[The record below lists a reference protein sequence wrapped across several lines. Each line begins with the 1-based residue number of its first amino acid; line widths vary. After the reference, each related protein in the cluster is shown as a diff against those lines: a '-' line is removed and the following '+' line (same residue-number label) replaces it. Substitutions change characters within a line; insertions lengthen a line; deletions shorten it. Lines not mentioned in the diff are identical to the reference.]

1 MTALGGDQGTA
12 YRTMIQKVI
21 SVTAVVFSAYMIYA
35 TLFGPYRTTLVHL
48 AIFLAASFTIYFL
61 EREGRLIKD
70 PLYLRAINWLC
81 VIGTLAA
88 TAHIVINLDRILA
101 SWGASFLTTGDL
113 VFGGV
118 LVLVVL
124 EAARRESIAFFLLSV
139 IGILYILFGNLLP
152 GVLGHSGM
160 DLRRFIYLTAYT
172 GEGIFG
178 FGLNVA
184 ASYLFMFM
192 LLSSAMARTK
202 TGEFIMDMCNA
213 YFGHRVGGPAKSAVV
228 ASAGLGTMV
237 GSSIGNV
244 ATTGTFTIP
253 LMQKNGLPGY
263 KAGAVETVA
272 SEGSQFLPP
281 IMGAGAF
288 IMAEMTGIP
297 YASIALAALLPALLY
312 FVSIFAVVHFEAV
325 KLGLKGLDRSE
336 IPSARQ
342 VLYDGWHLLIPPA
355 ILFYL
360 LMWEGLTPGYAGM
373 IAVLVS
379 IVVAMLRASSR
390 MSFGQIL
397 SVFDRG
403 ARSAA
408 SVAALIA
415 AVGFIQQAM
424 VTTGLAPRLTE
435 IMLLGTG
442 GEMIWTL
449 VLAVVAA
456 TILGMGMPTPIA
468 YVLLA
473 LFVAPALEIVGVSTL
488 AAHLFLFYF
497 AIKSGS
503 TPPVAMVAIVAASIA
518 KADWWKTGIWSFYYS
533 LPGFIIAFMFVYSP
547 ALLFQGTAVEIS
559 MAMAMATIGTVGIA
573 GAMLGWCGWPLSILE
588 RLALA
593 AGSIFLIHS
602 GLITDALGLAL
613 VLGSVSLAR
622 FRASRSVASGISG

>member
-192 LLSSAMARTK
+192 LLSSAMAKTK

>member
-1 MTALGGDQGTA
+1 
-12 YRTMIQKVI
+12 MIQKVI
-21 SVTAVVFSAYMIYA
+21 SVTAVAFSAYMIYA

>member
-1 MTALGGDQGTA
+1 
-12 YRTMIQKVI
+12 MIQKVI

-192 LLSSAMARTK
+192 LLSSAMAKTK

>member
-1 MTALGGDQGTA
+1 
-12 YRTMIQKVI
+12 MIQKVI
-21 SVTAVVFSAYMIYA
+21 SVTAVAFSAYMIYA

-342 VLYDGWHLLIPPA
+342 VLHDGWHLLIPPA

-449 VLAVVAA
+449 VLAVIAA

-473 LFVAPALEIVGVSTL
+473 LFVAPALETVGVSTL

-518 KADWWKTGIWSFYYS
+518 KADWWKTGLWSFYYS

-559 MAMAMATIGTVGIA
+559 TAMTMATIGTVGIA

-602 GLITDALGLAL
+602 GLITDAVGLAL

>member
-1 MTALGGDQGTA
+1 MTAPA
-12 YRTMIQKVI
+12 RMIDRII
-21 SVTAVVFSAYMIYA
+21 SVIAVAFSAYMVYA

-61 EREGRLIKD
+61 EREGRRFKD
-70 PLYLRAINWLC
+70 PLHLRLINWAC

-88 TAHIVINLDRILA
+88 TSHIVVNLDRILA
-101 SWGASFLTTGDL
+101 SWGAAFLTTGDL
-113 VFGGV
+113 VFGGI

-124 EAARRESIAFFLLSV
+124 EAARRESVAFFLLSV
-139 IGILYILFGNLLP
+139 TGILYILFGNMLP
-152 GVLGHSGM
+152 GVLGHGGM

-213 YFGHRVGGPAKSAVV
+213 YFGHRTGGPAKSAVV

-253 LMQKNGLPGY
+253 LMQKNGLPGH

-297 YASIALAALLPALLY
+297 YASIALAALLPAILY

-325 KLGLKGLDRSE
+325 KLGLKGLDPSE

-342 VLYDGWHLLIPPA
+342 VMKDGWHLLIPPA

-360 LMWEGLTPGYAGM
+360 LMWKGLTPGYAGM

-390 MSFGQIL
+390 MSIGQIIA
-397 SVFDRG
+397 VFDKG

-442 GEMIWTL
+442 GVLIWTL

-456 TILGMGMPTPIA
+456 TVLGMGMPTPIA

-559 MAMAMATIGTVGIA
+559 MAMTMATIGTVGIA
-573 GAMLGWCGWPLSILE
+573 GAMLGWCGWPLSVIE

-602 GLITDALGLAL
+602 GLITDAVGLAL

>member
-1 MTALGGDQGTA
+1 
-12 YRTMIQKVI
+12 MIQKVI
-21 SVTAVVFSAYMIYA
+21 SVTAVAFSAYMIYA

-342 VLYDGWHLLIPPA
+342 VLHDGWHLLIPPA

-449 VLAVVAA
+449 VLAVIAA

-473 LFVAPALEIVGVSTL
+473 LFVAPALETVGVSTL

-518 KADWWKTGIWSFYYS
+518 KADWWKTGLWSFYYS

-559 MAMAMATIGTVGIA
+559 MAMTMATIGTVGIA
-573 GAMLGWCGWPLSILE
+573 GAMLGWCGWPLAILE

-602 GLITDALGLAL
+602 GLITDAVGLAL

>member
-1 MTALGGDQGTA
+1 
-12 YRTMIQKVI
+12 MIQKVI
-21 SVTAVVFSAYMIYA
+21 SVTAVAFSAYMIYA

-61 EREGRLIKD
+61 EREGRLVKD

-113 VFGGV
+113 VFGGI

-253 LMQKNGLPGY
+253 LMQKNGLPGH

-342 VLYDGWHLLIPPA
+342 VLHDGWHLLIPPA

-379 IVVAMLRASSR
+379 IIVAMLRASSR

-518 KADWWKTGIWSFYYS
+518 KADWWKTGLWSFYYS

-559 MAMAMATIGTVGIA
+559 MAMTMATIGTVGIA

-602 GLITDALGLAL
+602 GLITDAVGLAL

>member
-1 MTALGGDQGTA
+1 
-12 YRTMIQKVI
+12 MIQKVI
-21 SVTAVVFSAYMIYA
+21 SVTAVAFSAYMIYA

-342 VLYDGWHLLIPPA
+342 VLHDGWHLLIPPA

-449 VLAVVAA
+449 VLAVIAA

-473 LFVAPALEIVGVSTL
+473 LFVAPALETVGVSTL

-518 KADWWKTGIWSFYYS
+518 KADWWKTGLWSFYYS

-559 MAMAMATIGTVGIA
+559 MAMTMATIGTVGIA

-602 GLITDALGLAL
+602 GLITDAVGLAL

>member
-21 SVTAVVFSAYMIYA
+21 SVTAVAFSAYMIYA

>member
-1 MTALGGDQGTA
+1 MAA

-21 SVTAVVFSAYMIYA
+21 SVIAVAFSAYMIYA

-342 VLYDGWHLLIPPA
+342 VLHDGWHLLIPPA

-449 VLAVVAA
+449 VLAVIAA

-473 LFVAPALEIVGVSTL
+473 LFVAPALETVGVSTL

-518 KADWWKTGIWSFYYS
+518 KADWWKTGLWSFYYS

-559 MAMAMATIGTVGIA
+559 MAMTMATIGTVGIA
-573 GAMLGWCGWPLSILE
+573 GAMLGWCGWPLAILE

-602 GLITDALGLAL
+602 GLITDAVGLAL